1 MKAVFR
7 KTALLVLL
15 VGVLLLPAAST
26 WAQAQDSDTDGLT
39 DEQEAILG
47 TNPRAPDT
55 DGDGWLD
62 GAEYFTYFTDPLA
75 ADTDADGVPDS
86 RDLYPRRLVYQDLN
100 GITTTEDSLLQGEEG
115 PRLHQLVQVKVG
127 NVITIDWTNFLDN
140 FALRETRFTIRFDF
154 LDPSRPDFQGDGYY
168 RPVEGSQPLMMAV
181 RLPSYEG
188 IFETVIPWSGPAM
201 TVSDWIYHLYSK
213 PFQLGQI
220 WEFNV
225 FYHEL
230 MRWGEDPFFRVRA
243 EIVSQATVP
252 LETRL
257 GRRNYPAY
265 EVRAT
270 FKHVTFQDPFFKAF
284 LGENP
289 ELVLQASIVASDDS
303 QAQILLRYTTPF
315 FRITPTKS
323 VGFSDFLVQR

>member
-1 MKAVFR
+1 MRYVL
-7 KTALLVLL
+7 TTLLIS
-15 VGVLLLPAAST
+15 VLLLGLGSRAL
-26 WAQAQDSDTDGLT
+26 AQDFDNDGLT
-39 DEQEAILG
+39 VDQERILG
-47 TNPRAPDT
+47 TDPNNPDT
-55 DGDGWLD
+55 DGDGLLD
-62 GAEYFTYFTDPLA
+62 GDEYFVYFTDPLK
-75 ADTDADGVPDS
+75 ADTDEDGRADSQDP
-86 RDLYPRRLVYQDLN
+86 YPRRLFYQDLN
-100 GITTTEDSLLQGEEG
+100 GITTTEDSILQGDG
-115 PRLHQLVQVKVG
+115 GLRLHQLVQIKVG

-154 LDPSRPDFQGDGYY
+154 LDPARPDYQGDGYY
-168 RPVEGSQPLMMAV
+168 RPVPGSQPLLMEV

-188 IFETVIPWSGPAM
+188 IFEAVIPWSGPAM
-201 TVSDWIYHLYSK
+201 TISDWVYHLYSK
-213 PFQLGQI
+213 PLSIGQV

-243 EIVSQATVP
+243 EVIRQTTVP
-252 LETRL
+252 VDTPL
-257 GRRNYPAY
+257 GRREYMAY

-270 FKHVTFQDPFFKAF
+270 FRHVTFQDPFFKAF

-289 ELVLQASIVASDDS
+289 ELVLQASIVASDDPK
-303 QAQILLRYTTPF
+303 AQVLLRYTTPF